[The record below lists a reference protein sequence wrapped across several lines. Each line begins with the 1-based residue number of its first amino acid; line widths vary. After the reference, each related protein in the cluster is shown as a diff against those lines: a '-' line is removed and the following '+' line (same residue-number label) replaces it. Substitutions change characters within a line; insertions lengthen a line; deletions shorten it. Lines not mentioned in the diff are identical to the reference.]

1 MDTASV
7 PRLAA
12 GCRLHPT
19 EPLLLI
25 PEGTL
30 KLSGPSRDILSSLDG
45 VRTVGELIDILHAQ
59 YAGADKEQI
68 RQDVLNLLERMQ
80 QRGVVRG

>member
-1 MDTASV
+1 MDTDSI

>member
-1 MDTASV
+1 MDTDSI
-7 PRLAA
+7 PKLAA

-45 VRTVGELIDILHAQ
+45 LRTVGELIDLLHAQ
-59 YAGADKEQI
+59 YAGADKELIQ
-68 RQDVLNLLERMQ
+68 QDVLSLLERMQ
-80 QRGVVRG
+80 QRGIVRG

>member
-1 MDTASV
+1 MDTNAV

-30 KLSGPSRDILSSLDG
+30 KLSGPSRDILSQLDG
-45 VRTVGELIDILHAQ
+45 RRTVAEVIDRLHAQ
-59 YAGADKEQI
+59 YAGADKELIQ
-68 RQDVLNLLERMQ
+68 QDVLDLLHRMA
-80 QRGVVRG
+80 QRGVIR